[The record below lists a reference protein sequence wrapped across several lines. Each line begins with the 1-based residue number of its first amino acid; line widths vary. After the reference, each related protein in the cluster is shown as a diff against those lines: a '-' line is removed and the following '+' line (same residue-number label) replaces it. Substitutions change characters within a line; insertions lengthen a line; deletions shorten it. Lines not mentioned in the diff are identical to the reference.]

1 MKLLPYVL
9 RNVFRNKLRVMFTSL
24 SIAVSLFL
32 VAILY
37 TYLAVRDEL
46 GRISQQSNRIIVM
59 HAEGLT
65 SPVPIAHVDRIR
77 GLPGVAAAAPMSWFG
92 GRYQEEQFTMF
103 SQFGTDPQ
111 GIPAVLDEYRIP
123 PEQLEAW
130 RADRTGCVAGA
141 KLAAQRGWK
150 LGDKIVLKGDIY
162 PVDLELTLRGLYDAP
177 DTADHK
183 MLWFHWT
190 YLDELL
196 KRRGER
202 TSGDAGTVFVKAA
215 SAAEL
220 PPLMDR
226 IEGRFANSDSP
237 VRPMTEQAF
246 QSLFTE
252 MMGNVE
258 ALIRYTALAVVFALV
273 CVSANAVAMSM
284 RERTREV
291 AVLKAIGFSRGKIL
305 GMVLAEAVIVASLGG
320 LLGVLGA
327 KLLLAVFDLTWL
339 MPVLPVFWVPWSV
352 VLGGVG
358 LAALIGLVSGIVPAW
373 QAANLSVVNGLR
385 KIV

>member
-1 MKLLPYVL
+1 MKFLPYVL
-9 RNVFRNKLRVMFTSL
+9 RNVFRNKLRVLFTSL

-37 TYLAVRDEL
+37 TYLEVRDEL
-46 GRISQQSNRIIVM
+46 GKMSQENNRIIVM

-77 GLPGVAAAAPMSWFG
+77 GLAGVKAATPMSWFG
-92 GRYQEEQFTMF
+92 GRYKEEQFTMF
-103 SQFGTDPQ
+103 SQFGTDAQ
-111 GIPAVLDEYRIP
+111 AIPEVLDEYKIP
-123 PEQLEAW
+123 PDQLKAW
-130 RADRTGCVAGA
+130 QEDRTGCVAGA

-150 LGDKIVLKGDIY
+150 LGEKIVLKGDIH

-196 KRRGER
+196 KKQGER
-202 TSGDAGTVFVKAA
+202 NSGDAGTVFVKTG
-215 SAAEL
+215 SSAEL
-220 PPLMDR
+220 APLMDR
-226 IEGRFANSDSP
+226 IEQRFANSDSP

-258 ALIRYTALAVVFALV
+258 SLIRYTALAVVFALI

-291 AVLKAIGFSRGKIL
+291 AVLKAIGFGRGKIL
-305 GMVLAEAVIVASLGG
+305 GMVLAEAVIVAALGG
-320 LLGVLGA
+320 LLGVGAA
-327 KLLLAVFDLTWL
+327 KLLLSVFDLTWII
-339 MPVLPVFWVPWSV
+339 PVLTVIWVPWRV
-352 VLGGVG
+352 VFGGVA
-358 LAALIGLVSGIVPAW
+358 LAALIGLISGIVPAW